1 MNRFLESPQFVVPLI
16 LFALFAVAVGPL
28 PALSIM
34 PFGTVRAPAASQE
47 SFWSEP
53 AAPVPLEM
61 DLRVDVPTKEWP
73 ELGEEHDQRSASV
86 RTGMKIWNGVRGP
99 GRDAPANSP

>member
-34 PFGTVRAPAASQE
+34 PFGTVRAPAASE
-47 SFWSEP
+47 GSFWSGSTP
-53 AAPVPLEM
+53 PVPLEM

-73 ELGEEHDQRSASV
+73 ELGEEEHDQRSASV
-86 RTGMKIWNGVRGP
+86 RTGMKIWNGVRGA
-99 GRDAPANSP
+99 R

>member
-16 LFALFAVAVGPL
+16 LFILFAVVVGPL

-34 PFGTVRAPAASQE
+34 PFGTVRTSPASEE
-47 SFWSEP
+47 SFWPGS

-61 DLRVDVPTKEWP
+61 DLRVDVPTKEWT
-73 ELGEEHDQRSASV
+73 ELGEEQDQRSPGV
-86 RTGMKIWNGVRGP
+86 RTGLKIYDGP
-99 GRDAPANSP
+99 GREDASVG